1 MYALQTDTTAVV
13 STGVHPND
21 ALLHAHSGLRWI
33 VLILLLTSIIMGFIN
48 SAKNK
53 PYKKGLYAATMGF
66 LHIQVII
73 GIIVLITRYFPLGV
87 PMGEIMK
94 NPAAR
99 FVIVEHPT
107 MMILAAIIAT
117 VGFSLGK
124 RAKTDALRHR
134 RTAVMFTIA
143 LLMVLFAIP
152 WDMNRLF

>member
-1 MYALQTDTTAVV
+1 
-13 STGVHPND
+13 
-21 ALLHAHSGLRWI
+21 
-33 VLILLLTSIIMGFIN
+33 MGFMN
-48 SAKNK
+48 SSNNK

-73 GIIVLITRYFPLGV
+73 GIVVLVTRYFPLGI
-87 PMGEIMK
+87 PMKEIMADK
-94 NPAAR
+94 AAR
-99 FVIVEHPT
+99 FIIVEHPT

-124 RAKTDALRHR
+124 RSQTDALKHK

>member
-1 MYALQTDTTAVV
+1 M
-13 STGVHPND
+13 N
-21 ALLHAHSGLRWI
+21 ALLHAHSGLRWV
-33 VLILLLTSIIMGFIN
+33 VLILLLASIILGFLK
-48 SAKNK
+48 SSSGK
-53 PYKKGLYAATMGF
+53 PYSKGLYAATMGF

-73 GIIVLITRYFPLGV
+73 GLILYVQRVLPLAR

-94 NPAAR
+94 DSEAR
-99 FVIVEHPT
+99 FIVVEHPL

-124 RAKTDALRHR
+124 RAKTDALKHK

-152 WDMNRLF
+152 WDLNRLF